1 MYYICL
7 MEVNDALIDNL
18 AELARLKFSEQE
30 KAGIKD
36 DLQRMI
42 SFVEKLKEV
51 DTAGVKPLL
60 HMTDVMNVYREDEV
74 KGSMNKKDALANA
87 PEADENYFKVPKVIK
102 K

>member
-1 MYYICL
+1 
-7 MEVNDALIDNL
+7 MEVNDALIENL
-18 AELARLKFSEQE
+18 AGLARLTFSEQE
-30 KAGIKD
+30 KAGIRG

-51 DTAGVKPLL
+51 DTTGVEPLL
-60 HMTDVMNVYREDEV
+60 HLTEAMNVYREDAV
-74 KGSMNKKDALANA
+74 KGSMNKSDALANA